1 MQLIQGSF
9 GRRLGAS
16 TQGVIY
22 VVLITFNLGV
32 WVWALLAL
40 HGQPVLLSTAMV
52 AYGLGL
58 RHAVDADHI
67 AAIDNVTRKL
77 MQEGKQ
83 PVSVGL
89 FFALGHSSVVLLA
102 SVGVALTA
110 SFLGGHGL
118 GLGTGAS
125 PKLAIHGGRSAL
137 WGGSST
143 VGTLV
148 SFGFLWLIAAVNLVA
163 LRSTWGAFRRARR
176 AGGYESED
184 LDGLLLKGGVAA
196 RFFRPLF
203 GLMRHSW
210 QMFPLGFLFGLGFET
225 ATEVMLLGMS
235 AEQASHGAS
244 LALLLLFPAMFAAG
258 MTLVD
263 TADGV
268 LMMRAY
274 GWAFVHPTRKL
285 YYNIVVTLASAAAAF
300 LVGGIEALGLISDH
314 FGFTGGFWDVVT
326 SLNSHV
332 GVLGYAMIALFALC
346 WLVSVAVYRLRRLD
360 E

>member
-1 MQLIQGSF
+1 LQVTQGSV
-9 GRRLGAS
+9 RRRIV
-16 TQGVIY
+16 VIY
-22 VVLITFNLGV
+22 AVLIAFSV
-32 WVWALLAL
+32 AVWAWAL
-40 HGQPVLLSTAMV
+40 IALNGQPVLLGTAVV

-102 SVGVALTA
+102 SAGVAFTA
-110 SFLGGHGL
+110 SFV
-118 GLGTGAS
+118 GA
-125 PKLAIHGGRSAL
+125 RSATL
-137 WGGSST
+137 REIGST

-163 LRSTWGAFRRARR
+163 LRGTWAAFRRARR
-176 AGGYESED
+176 SGTYEP
-184 LDGLLLKGGVAA
+184 DGLLVKGGVTA
-196 RFFRPLF
+196 RFLQPLF
-203 GLMRHSW
+203 RFMRHSW

-235 AEQASHGAS
+235 AEQASNGVS
-244 LALLLLFPAMFAAG
+244 WTTVLLFPALFAAG

-263 TADGV
+263 TTDGA

-274 GWAFVHPTRKL
+274 GWAFIHPARKL
-285 YYNIVVTLASAAAAF
+285 YYNIIVTLASAAAAF
-300 LVGGIEALGLISDH
+300 LVGGLEALGLINDH
-314 FGFTGGFWDVVT
+314 FGFTGAFWDLVT
-326 SLNSHV
+326 SLNGHV
-332 GVLGYAMIALFALC
+332 GVLGYAMIVLFALC
-346 WLVSVAVYRLRRLD
+346 WLISVAIYRLRRFD
-360 E
+360 A

>member
-1 MQLIQGSF
+1 MQLIQRSF
-9 GRRLGAS
+9 GRRIRVS
-16 TQGVIY
+16 PQGVIY
-22 VVLITFNLGV
+22 AVLITFNVGV
-32 WVWALLAL
+32 WAWALVAL
-40 HGQPVLLSTAMV
+40 HGQAVLLSTAMV

-110 SFLGGHGL
+110 AFLGGHGRSAPIL
-118 GLGTGAS
+118 GAS
-125 PKLAIHGGRSAL
+125 PTR
-137 WGGSST
+137 T
-143 VGTLV
+143 VGSLV
-148 SFGFLWLIAAVNLVA
+148 SFGFLWLIAVVNLVA
-163 LRSTWGAFRRARR
+163 LRSTWIAFRRARR

-184 LDGLLLKGGVAA
+184 LEGLLLKGGIAA
-196 RFFRPLF
+196 RCLRPLF

-244 LALLLLFPAMFAAG
+244 LVTILLFPAMFAAG

-300 LVGGIEALGLISDH
+300 LIGGIEALGLLSDH
-314 FGFTGGFWDVVT
+314 FGFTGGFWDRVT

-346 WLVSVAVYRLRRLD
+346 WLVSMAVYRLRRLD